1 MPHWDRKPRSGGPVL
16 GAPAKRRRSRVSVAK
31 PLATASTV
39 SNTASGSN
47 NSSMTRFVFPT
58 ALTCLVLASVLSM
71 GRSGDQNA
79 SDGTSL
85 DARVRQFLETHRG
98 AWRDLNVPEADGRAL
113 HDIVVQ
119 HGYKNA
125 LEIGTSTGHSG
136 IWIAWALSKTGGK
149 LITVEIDQERRQE
162 ALANFRA
169 AGLSKY
175 IDSRLGD
182 AHSIV
187 PALPGPFDFVFC
199 DADKDW
205 YENYLKA
212 VLPKLSS
219 GGCFAAH
226 NVWDSGYGRGRGGS
240 RRSYGW
246 GTAGFFEFA
255 KSIPSLD
262 TKVLDIPGSA
272 GLSVSYKK

>member
-1 MPHWDRKPRSGGPVL
+1 MNSSFFILASGFPGETVM
-16 GAPAKRRRSRVSVAK
+16 SRYL
-31 PLATASTV
+31 LATVV
-39 SNTASGSN
+39 S
-47 NSSMTRFVFPT
+47 
-58 ALTCLVLASVLSM
+58 CLVLAAGLFT
-71 GRSGDQNA
+71 GRAGEQKDPDMA
-79 SDGTSL
+79 SL
-85 DARVRQFLETHRG
+85 DARVRQALATHRESWSG
-98 AWRDLNVPEADGRAL
+98 PSVPEADGQAL
-113 HDIVVQ
+113 HNIVVQ

-125 LEIGTSTGHSG
+125 LEIGTSTGYSG
-136 IWIAWALSKTGGK
+136 IWIAWALAKTGGN
-149 LITVEIDQERRQE
+149 LITVEIDRERYQE
-162 ALANFRA
+162 AVANFRD

-175 IDSRLGD
+175 IDARLGD

-212 VLPKLSS
+212 VLPKLST

-226 NVWDSGYGRGRGGS
+226 NVSDFGYGRGGGFRRRG
-240 RRSYGW
+240 YGW
-246 GTAGFFEFA
+246 GGSGFFEFA

-262 TKVLDIPGSA
+262 TKILDIPSSA